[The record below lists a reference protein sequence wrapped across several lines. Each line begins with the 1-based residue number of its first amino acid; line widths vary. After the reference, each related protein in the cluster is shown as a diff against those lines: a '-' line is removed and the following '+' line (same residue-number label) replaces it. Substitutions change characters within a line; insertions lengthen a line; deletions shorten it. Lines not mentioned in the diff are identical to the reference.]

1 MWKKFTNDFRVIK
14 IKSFLKFLCV
24 NNTIMT
30 ENNDDDYDR
39 GTESR
44 DSFFLR
50 HMSFVLL
57 CNWTKLILVY
67 FSEQDWLCVVTFLRK
82 KKTWHTDNKLIS
94 DKAAYHSSSRQD
106 SPRTPGLHK
115 ATPGGY
121 INNEML
127 FRETCICTRC
137 IKYIY
142 TPLYFCAFS
151 KICKTVYIAFKC
163 VTSNGKKFK

>member
-1 MWKKFTNDFRVIK
+1 
-14 IKSFLKFLCV
+14 
-24 NNTIMT
+24 MT

-82 KKTWHTDNKLIS
+82 KTWHTDNRLIS
-94 DKAAYHSSSRQD
+94 DKAAYHSSSQQD

-127 FRETCICTRC
+127 FRETCKTMYYVY
-137 IKYIY
+137 KIY
-142 TPLYFCAFS
+142 L
-151 KICKTVYIAFKC
+151 
-163 VTSNGKKFK
+163 